1 MVPDIHAKFHNQ
13 TFFMHRAIW
22 RQVFGHT
29 DSLTHTQLNHQRQLS
44 DKSAIPVKRILL
56 PLQVDI
62 LMEAAAHGEFDP
74 MKGVSENI
82 MLGQLARIGTGS
94 FDLMLDAEKCKEGME
109 IPTNIGGSM
118 MGPGTLSI
126 LHSISSIPFQL
137 LCHLFIY

>member
-1 MVPDIHAKFHNQ
+1 MYCLHVCSCD
-13 TFFMHRAIW
+13 
-22 RQVFGHT
+22 
-29 DSLTHTQLNHQRQLS
+29 
-44 DKSAIPVKRILL
+44 L
-56 PLQVDI
+56 PQVDI

-118 MGPGTLSI
+118 MGPGTSFPLSTHLPCI
-126 LHSISSIPFQL
+126 SLVIYLSTDRCTVGTQLHSKV
-137 LCHLFIY
+137 